1 MKYLNPYKVAEFIGF
16 YELNSA
22 VFKKFKKRLYAELE
36 LNDNEI
42 TINNVV
48 FQKNDIYEILSNI
61 DKDKDLLNVYKVLYF
76 KDKKLLDD
84 FLSGSLDIT
93 FTNLKKI
100 KDILS
105 TLNNEN
111 NEKVFNFILPYLVN
125 SLTEVYKNA
134 FAKNDINLLQIETFL
149 DDVHYEKI
157 FEFIYQI
164 LKGKEKQLLN
174 LVRSQKYDFYDVKNI
189 VGNIETINA
198 LPEYFAKLRN
208 DIAQIIRS
216 LSVIAWNNNQN
227 INLAFNLINYA
238 LKFNISDKLQNEF
251 STNKNELKRLK
262 SLSGYG
268 KTELLENINIILND
282 NFLSLPNK
290 IDELISNLKENI
302 SIVDN
307 EICRVIYN
315 SIHSKYLKNQRDLTE
330 DNKLSLIRLFNYLL
344 DVSSDWQL
352 KQSLREKIKFL
363 NEIDKIREQK
373 KQKKINYYESKLD
386 IYRKK
391 QNVNNNKQTLNI
403 NQQKG
408 GTKKTKKGNLDP
420 ILELSKIILMGIII
434 LILIG
439 LSYQ

>member
-363 NEIDKIREQK
+363 NEIDKMLETEFTMESNEDKLFTLVTRLEINRLIEYYYK
-373 KQKKINYYESKLD
+373 TRKIANKSKNE
-386 IYRKK
+386 I
-391 QNVNNNKQTLNI
+391 
-403 NQQKG
+403 
-408 GTKKTKKGNLDP
+408 
-420 ILELSKIILMGIII
+420 
-434 LILIG
+434 
-439 LSYQ
+439 